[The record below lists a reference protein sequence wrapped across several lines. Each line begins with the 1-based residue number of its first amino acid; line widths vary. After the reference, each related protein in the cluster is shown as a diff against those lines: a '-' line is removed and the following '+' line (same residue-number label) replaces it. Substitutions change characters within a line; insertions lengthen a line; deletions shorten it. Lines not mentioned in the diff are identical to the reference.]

1 MTDTKYKKYIDDLYI
16 LLTNNKLKK
25 RKLKKKMDNYPVDG
39 EEKTKKNRKKIIF
52 ITKKTKYELI
62 TEDGTQVDELNRI
75 LKDNFD
81 ELRRKKIKQ
90 IETDNQN
97 LLKMKYNLLFE
108 YNDTENSKSF
118 YQTKLLPLE
127 EGLDEKNKELK
138 KLDAKY
144 NSLHDKLNVE
154 INNCLIDLKNSSEIL
169 KEAKQNKENI
179 TDLMKDY
186 IENQSKLYKLN
197 EEKILLEKSILEI

>member
-1 MTDTKYKKYIDDLYI
+1 MSDTKYKKYIDDLFL
-16 LLTNNKLKK
+16 LLTNSKLKK
-25 RKLKKKMDNYPVDG
+25 RKLKKKIDNYPVDG
-39 EEKTKKNRKKIIF
+39 EENKRKSKKKIIF
-52 ITKKTKYELI
+52 VTKQKKYELM

-75 LKDNFD
+75 LKDNFN
-81 ELRRKKIKQ
+81 EFRCKKIKD
-90 IETDNQN
+90 IEIDNQN

-108 YNDTENSKSF
+108 YNDTENAKSF
-118 YQTKLLPLE
+118 YENKLLPLE
-127 EGLDEKNKELK
+127 KSLDEKNKELI
-138 KLDAKY
+138 KLDTKY
-144 NSLHDKLNVE
+144 NSLYDKLNVE

-179 TDLMKDY
+179 IDLMKDY